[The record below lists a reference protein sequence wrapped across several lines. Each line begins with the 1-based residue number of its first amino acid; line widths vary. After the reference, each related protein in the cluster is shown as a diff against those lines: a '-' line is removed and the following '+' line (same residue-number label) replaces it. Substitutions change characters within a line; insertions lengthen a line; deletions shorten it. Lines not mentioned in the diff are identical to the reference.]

1 MQGHA
6 PVIFL
11 AFFVLDHHDRI
22 MGIAADR
29 NVSVRW

>member
-11 AFFVLDHHDRI
+11 AFFVLDHHDWI

-29 NVSVRW
+29 NVFGHW